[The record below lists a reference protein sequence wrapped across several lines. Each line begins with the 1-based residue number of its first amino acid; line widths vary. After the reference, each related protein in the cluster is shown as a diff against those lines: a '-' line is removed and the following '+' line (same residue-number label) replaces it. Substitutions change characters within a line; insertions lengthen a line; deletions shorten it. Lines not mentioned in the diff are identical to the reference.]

1 MNEINLSIIVATARN
16 RVIGKNNQLPWHL
29 PQDLQYFKSKTTGK
43 PVIMGRKTFES
54 IGRPLPNRTNI
65 VITRNPD
72 WPRDDVLV
80 ANNLADAIE
89 KAKKVL
95 NQQDKSSMEAMII
108 GGAEIYKTALPLI
121 DKIYLTLINRDVE
134 GDAWFPVLSDEEW
147 SLSQVTPGDANAS
160 ELHEFR
166 IYERKNRLV
175 NN

>member
-16 RVIGKNNQLPWHL
+16 NVIGKNNQLPWHL

-54 IGRPLPNRTNI
+54 IGRPLPNRINI

-72 WPRDDVLV
+72 WSHDGVLI
-80 ANNLADAIE
+80 ASNLADAIE

-108 GGAEIYKTALPLI
+108 GGAEIYKTALPLV
-121 DKIYLTLINRDVE
+121 DRIYLTLINRDLE
-134 GDAWFPVLSDEEW
+134 GDAWFPELSEQDW
-147 SLSQVTPGDANAS
+147 NLVQSLPGDLNAS
-160 ELHEFR
+160 ESHEFR
-166 IYERKNRLV
+166 IYQRKRSAG
-175 NN
+175 